1 MNSTCRTSRRALRT
15 AFASLI
21 LCAAAISATPDASA
35 QQQPSAKALAE
46 ARQRYDKGKQ
56 LYSEGAFD
64 AALAELQRSYELAP
78 SYKLLYNIALVQR
91 ARNDFAGSLAAYEKY
106 ATDGGKDLT
115 SARKAEVQKEIDTL
129 RTLVAKAE
137 IKISVEG
144 AEVTIDDAPVGKS
157 PIVGSVILNP
167 GSHRVG
173 ASKEGRQSAVKV
185 IKVAGGDAVTVQLD
199 LPETTSAQPTTTAT
213 VPVPTATET
222 ATSTAPLPT
231 VTDSGSGAPPPP
243 PPPPQRGPV
252 WVGWV
257 ITGALAVGAGVTGGL
272 AMAKAGEHSDLRGK
286 SDTTAADLEAT
297 RSSAKTFALVTDIL
311 VPAAVVA
318 GVVSLYFSVRTPP
331 PAKTGKGPHLQ
342 LGAAPTVGP
351 SGVSGAAG
359 SITGTF

>member
-1 MNSTCRTSRRALRT
+1 MNPTCPSGRRALRNT
-15 AFASLI
+15 LASLV
-21 LCAAAISATPDASA
+21 LCAAAISGIPDASA

-64 AALAELQRSYELAP
+64 AALAELQRSYDLAP

-106 ATDGGKDLT
+106 LTDGGKEL
-115 SARKAEVQKEIDTL
+115 AAQRKTEVQKEIDTL
-129 RTLVAKAE
+129 RTLVAKAD

-144 AEVTIDDAPVGKS
+144 ADVTIDDAPVGKS

-185 IKVAGGDAVTVQLD
+185 IKVAGGDSVTVQLD

-213 VPVPTATET
+213 APVPTATET

-231 VTDSGSGAPPPP
+231 TTESGTGAPPPP

-252 WVGWV
+252 WVGWA
-257 ITGALAVGAGVTGGL
+257 ITGALAVGAW
-272 AMAKAGEHSDLRGK
+272 DLW
-286 SDTTAADLEAT
+286 EE
-297 RSSAKTFALVTDIL
+297 
-311 VPAAVVA
+311 VPA
-318 GVVSLYFSVRTPP
+318 PD
-331 PAKTGKGPHLQ
+331 PAP
-342 LGAAPTVGP
+342 
-351 SGVSGAAG
+351 G
-359 SITGTF
+359 SDEY